1 MFKQS
6 SATISSIEQYTIE
19 IDGKASIEH
28 QIEIYIHDLFDVKDN
43 TIVSLEEILGG
54 LHYLMDLRIKG
65 NQQPNLDMQLME
77 RLAKGLLLNTGRT
90 EGHLIRKKSTSEA
103 DMAFYLFGDFLEE
116 GI

>member
-1 MFKQS
+1 MFRQPS
-6 SATISSIEQYTIE
+6 TVVGQYIIE

-43 TIVSLEEILGG
+43 SSLEETLEG

-65 NQQPNLDMQLME
+65 NQQPSLDMQLME
-77 RLAKGLLLNTGRT
+77 RLTKGLLLNTGRT

-116 GI
+116 GK